1 MSCEQTGV
9 LEETAC
15 ANICFR
21 VSEKVGVEHPDS
33 PAPTT
38 SKLPP
43 LTGLAVVNEK
53 LVTEPDEGVVP
64 LCTITGPEYIII
76 PTPAQVVGPLN
87 DIGNVAGDVAVVLYS
102 AAPAAAEPIRLY
114 DEPAVAPVTGVEPA
128 YIPIM
133 TTVPVKDV
141 DATAEHEVPTLLAYE
156 RALAPVTSIN
166 VSSAE
171 VEVPHETVTVSVPV
185 PPEATVVTAE
195 DTIAVLVED
204 WMVVNE
210 S

>member
-1 MSCEQTGV
+1 V
-9 LEETAC
+9 LEGEETAC
-15 ANICFR
+15 VNICFR
-21 VSEKVGVEHPDS
+21 VSERVYVAHPVV
-33 PAPTT
+33 PAPIT

-43 LTGLAVVNEK
+43 LTGLAVVNET
-53 LVTEPDEGVVP
+53 LVDETAFTP
-64 LCTITGPEYIII
+64 LCTITGAEYIII

-87 DIGNVAGDVAVVLYS
+87 DIGNVVGDVAVVLYS